1 MRPTIADV
9 AREAGVTKGTV
20 SHVYNGH
27 RPISAPT
34 KERVRAA
41 AKKLGWVP
49 NANASA
55 LAGHHTNA
63 VGLVLHKNPDALAV
77 DTFFPV
83 FISGM
88 QAELSQRQIMLAMQ
102 VVDSQSAEERA
113 YRSMAHGRAD
123 GVVVLDIHRKDWRIP
138 FLAKLRLPAVLM
150 DVPRD
155 YPGFTAVRIDSGRPM
170 EELVDH
176 LRAQGH
182 TRIAHVSGPLDYVHA
197 YERASAYVRKIGNKE
212 LLRQGDFTA
221 QSGRRLT
228 SELLSLSYP
237 PTAIIYSNNVMAI
250 AGQSYAQEQGLRIP
264 EDLALAG
271 FEDDEI
277 CAHLNPPLT
286 SVDTGPAERGRLAAQ
301 QLVQVVAET
310 FPESVTAPAPVIRY
324 RGSTEGKSP
333 PGDCDPRDV

>member
-1 MRPTIADV
+1 
-9 AREAGVTKGTV
+9 
-20 SHVYNGH
+20 VYNGH

-55 LAGHHTNA
+55 LAGHHTNE
-63 VGLVLHKNPDALAV
+63 VGLLLHKNPDALAV

-197 YERASAYVRKIGNKE
+197 YDVLRHMFAKSAIRSYCGREFHRAVRSSADIETVAV
-212 LLRQGDFTA
+212 LSGDF
-221 QSGRRLT
+221 
-228 SELLSLSYP
+228 
-237 PTAIIYSNNVMAI
+237 IYSNNVMAI
-250 AGQSYAQEQGLRIP
+250 AGRSYAQEQGLRIP
-264 EDLALAG
+264 EDLALTG
-271 FEDDEI
+271 F
-277 CAHLNPPLT
+277 
-286 SVDTGPAERGRLAAQ
+286 GMMRY
-301 QLVQVVAET
+301 
-310 FPESVTAPAPVIRY
+310 AP
-324 RGSTEGKSP
+324 S
-333 PGDCDPRDV
+333 

>member
-27 RPISAPT
+27 RPISTPT
-34 KERVRAA
+34 KEKVHAA
-41 AKKLGWVP
+41 AKKLGWIP

-55 LAGHHTNA
+55 LAGRHTNA
-63 VGLVLHKNPDALAV
+63 VGLVLHKNPDVLAV

-88 QAELSQRQIMLAMQ
+88 QAELSQRQIMLVMQ
-102 VVDSQSAEERA
+102 VVDSQIAEERA

-123 GVVVLDIHRKDWRIP
+123 GVVVLDIHREDWRIP

-150 DVPRD
+150 DVPHD
-155 YPGFTAVRIDSGRPM
+155 YPGFTAVRIDSGKPM
-170 EELVDH
+170 AELVDH
-176 LRAQGH
+176 LRQQGH
-182 TRIAHVSGPLDYVHA
+182 TKIAHISGPLGYVHA
-197 YERASAYVRKIGNKE
+197 YERAVAYVRQTGSRE

-221 QSGRRLT
+221 QSGRKLT
-228 SELLSLSYP
+228 ADLLSLSHP

-250 AGQSYAQEQGLRIP
+250 AGQAYAQEQGLHIP

-301 QLVQVVAET
+301 QLIQVVAET
-310 FPESVTAPAPVIRY
+310 FPKSVTAPAPVIRY
-324 RGSTEGKSP
+324 RGSTEGKTPLRTLVVS
-333 PGDCDPRDV
+333 DP